1 MKGFSKTTGHFVG
14 NVVKGML
21 LYAQL
26 LKTKRHFVRKEISSY
41 VKVDE
46 NNWHFVSKA

>member
-21 LYAQL
+21 LYAQS

-41 VKVDE
+41 VKVDQKKL
-46 NNWHFVSKA
+46 HFESKA